1 MKIYQSI
8 TAAALIALGLASTG
22 CSDWL
27 DYTPKDKQTYDE
39 QFNNRTG
46 FHTTVNGIYNTMT
59 GSALYGSNLSY
70 GALDI
75 MGLCYKITNSST
87 SKYELCTAAY
97 TGT

>member
-70 GALDI
+70 GAIDI
-75 MGLCYKITNSST
+75 MGLC
-87 SKYELCTAAY
+87 
-97 TGT
+97 